1 MLYHLRRKRKPHT
14 VRLNLVT
21 SRTPRGQGRIK
32 ISRVSVPLVQ
42 TVTQTPSQ
50 IQGKQ
55 FDEDAGEPEQMD
67 LYLHHER
74 GTPVA
79 LQQCH
84 GSKKRTHECREEKAA
99 ESWARLRKGLL
110 TSLIESCSHP
120 AELQCYMCSTESSQ
134 VYCQDCGGYVCIECA
149 QKLHTNMN
157 VFHTPVMWKVSIDPL
172 QLHNVLRKS
181 LHTSE
186 YVPPSLCTTTMAV

>member
-1 MLYHLRRKRKPHT
+1 MDKAGLRSHVCLFHWSKLSLKHP
-14 VRLNLVT
+14 VRF
-21 SRTPRGQGRIK
+21 
-32 ISRVSVPLVQ
+32 RVSSLMRMLENLSKWIYTCIMSEVHQLHYSSA
-42 TVTQTPSQ
+42 TV
-50 IQGKQ
+50 
-55 FDEDAGEPEQMD
+55 A
-67 LYLHHER
+67 R
-74 GTPVA
+74 
-79 LQQCH
+79 
-84 GSKKRTHECREEKAA
+84 KRTHQCREEKAA

-134 VYCQDCGGYVCIECA
+134 VYCQDCGGYMCIECA

-157 VFHTPVMWKVSIDPL
+157 VFHIPVMWKVSIDPL